1 MKPFYRRALKVSRYC
16 HLYITLFT
24 LTLILFFAATGFM
37 LNHEDWFLPDNPRE
51 TKFEG
56 EIPLALVSC
65 PPTATA
71 TDASEDDASPL
82 VDKFEVCEAL
92 RKAFGING
100 VVHSDSFRCD
110 RDTVEVV
117 FGGPGGKTTAEVAR
131 DTGKVKIT
139 RETNGFAGIIT
150 DLHKGKSTGSIWKA
164 GTGWSLLI
172 DAVCIALGLISITGL
187 VLWSSLKSRG
197 KWGAALLLAG
207 TGIALGIYFLT
218 VPW

>member
-1 MKPFYRRALKVSRYC
+1 MKPFYRRTLKLSRYC

-37 LNHEDWFLPDNPRE
+37 LNHEDWFLPENPRE

-56 EIPLALVSC
+56 EIPLKLVAL
-65 PPTATA
+65 PPATA
-71 TDASEDDASPL
+71 EESTDDAVPQ

-100 VVHSDSFRCD
+100 VVHENSFRCD

-139 RETNGFAGIIT
+139 KETNGFAGIIT

-172 DAVCIALGLISITGL
+172 DAVCIALFLISVTGL

-197 KWGAALLLAG
+197 KWGAVLLLAG
-207 TGIALGIYFLT
+207 TGIALGLYFVT
-218 VPW
+218 VPR

>member
-1 MKPFYRRALKVSRYC
+1 MKPFYRRALKLSRYC

-51 TKFEG
+51 TKIEG
-56 EIPLALVSC
+56 EIPLKLVAL
-65 PPTATA
+65 PPATA
-71 TDASEDDASPL
+71 EESTDDAVPQ

-100 VVHSDSFRCD
+100 VVHENSFRCD
-110 RDTVEVV
+110 RESVEVV
-117 FGGPGGKTTAEVAR
+117 FGSPGGKTTAEVAR
-131 DTGKVKIT
+131 DTGKVKIIK
-139 RETNGFAGIIT
+139 ETNGFAGIIT

-164 GTGWSLLI
+164 ETSWSLLI
-172 DAVCIALGLISITGL
+172 DAVCIALGLISLTGL

-197 KWGAALLLAG
+197 KWGAVLLLSG
-207 TGIALGIYFLT
+207 TGIALGLYFAT
-218 VPW
+218 VPR